1 MLNFDTNATKEK
13 IKKQEETHL
22 SRKTEQKKKKEK
34 KKDEKHEKKKKKG
47 KEVSEE
53 YPGTAQ
59 SLFARNPEAVEAK
72 KNQIL
77 SAREKKKKN
86 KNKEARK

>member
-1 MLNFDTNATKEK
+1 MLNLIEMLQKKNKETRRDTFFK
-13 IKKQEETHL
+13 KKQNK
-22 SRKTEQKKKKEK
+22 RKKRKKRKMKNMKKR
-34 KKDEKHEKKKKKG
+34 KKKKG

-72 KNQIL
+72 KK
-77 SAREKKKKN
+77 SDFERPRKEKEK
-86 KNKEARK
+86 